1 MKPEEVAQI
10 EEDEKMVLTFGKHKG
25 QTLGQCTSKYLN
37 YLAED
42 AWDKRFMAPAD
53 RIWQWRE
60 KHNAH
65 VGKYKYWQP
74 EYQRRMGDG
83 RFGD

>member
-1 MKPEEVAQI
+1 MTPEEVAQL
-10 EEDEKMVLTFGKHKG
+10 EEDENMVLTFGKYRN
-25 QTLGQCTSKYLN
+25 QRLGDLTSKYLN
-37 YLAED
+37 YLSCD
-42 AWDKRFMAPAD
+42 AWDKRFMEPAD

-60 KHNAH
+60 DNNAH

-74 EYQRRMGDG
+74 EYQRKMGDG